1 MVMERKYGESKMRKF
16 LTYELDRYLQGR
28 TTELI
33 GEQPLMLA
41 ENQAYIHYRKGSV
54 VMMSLK
60 DKLGED
66 RLNRALKGMINDW
79 KFREDLYPTTKDLIA
94 KFKQEANADESS
106 YIDSLF
112 KDITL
117 YDLIAKSATS
127 EMNQDNEYTVSLDI
141 SAARYVADGKGKEEE
156 APLDEWVDIVLF
168 SNDPDDFAG
177 DNDIIYRKKHK
188 IVSGD
193 NTIEITVDKEPK
205 FAGVDPFVRFIDRE
219 TGNNILPV
227 SG

>member
-1 MVMERKYGESKMRKF
+1 
-16 LTYELDRYLQGR
+16 
-28 TTELI
+28 
-33 GEQPLMLA
+33 MLA

-60 DKLGED
+60 DKLGEEK
-66 RLNRALKGMINDW
+66 LNRALKGMIDDW

-94 KFKQEANADESS
+94 KFKQEANTDESS

-117 YDLIAKSATS
+117 YDLVAKSATAQ
-127 EMNQDNEYTVSLDI
+127 MNDDNKYTVSLDI
-141 SAARYVADGKGKEEE
+141 SAARFVADGKGKEDET
-156 APLDEWVDIVLF
+156 PLDEWVDIVLF
-168 SNDPDDFAG
+168 TNDPDDFAG
-177 DNDIIYRKKHK
+177 ENDIIYRQKHK
-188 IVSGD
+188 VVSGD

-205 FAGVDPFVRFIDRE
+205 FAGVDPFVRFIDRD
-219 TGNNILPV
+219 TGNNILRI